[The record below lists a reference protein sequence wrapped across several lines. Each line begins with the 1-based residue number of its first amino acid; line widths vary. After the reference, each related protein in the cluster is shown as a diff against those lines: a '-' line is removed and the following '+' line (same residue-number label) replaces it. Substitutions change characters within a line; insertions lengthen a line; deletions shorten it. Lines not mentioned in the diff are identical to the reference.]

1 MGSYAGISNKV
12 RKEVYRRDGY
22 MCTVCGNTTYL
33 QIHHY
38 CPRGQGGNDT
48 PHNLVTLC
56 STCHG
61 QIHGLIPFEGQTV
74 PEPFRAGIDI
84 YPNDPYTKDDMEQAI
99 TEYLADYYAPDWW
112 PYK

>member
-1 MGSYAGISNKV
+1 MISARIGNKTRKKVYA
-12 RKEVYRRDGY
+12 RDHY
-22 MCTVCGNTTYL
+22 QCALCDSTKFI

-48 PHNLVTLC
+48 LHNLITLC

-61 QIHGLIPFEGQTV
+61 LVHGVTV
-74 PEPFRAGIDI
+74 PEWDI
-84 YPNDPYTKDDMEQAI
+84 TPEEVDQACC
-99 TEYLADYYAPDWW
+99 EYLADYYAPDWW